1 MAFVRTTTFVVPAAR
16 KSEIEPGH
24 NLYLAAVHGVKI
36 VAQNTSG
43 FHRGG
48 VWASQLEN
56 GDLKIM
62 IYMQF
67 YDLPDVQNYANTPM
81 VRDFE
86 SQLDEL
92 LSPPI
97 IEIYETLSLSLR
109 E

>member
-1 MAFVRTTTFVVPAAR
+1 MAFVRTTTFIVPAAR

-24 NLYLAAVHGVKI
+24 NLYLAAVMGVKI
-36 VAQNTSG
+36 VAQNTPG

-48 VWASQLEN
+48 VWASQLEG
-56 GDLKIM
+56 GDLKII

-67 YDLPDVQNYANTPM
+67 YDLPEMENFANTPM

-86 SQLDEL
+86 NELDQY

-97 IEIYETLSLSLR
+97 IEVYETLS
-109 E
+109 